1 MINAIKLQALRNGE
15 YIQLMLDI
23 VKIIDKKGPD
33 TLQVAE
39 EYTALKDEVA
49 ELETLFK
56 IAQGNLITDE
66 LIALDARRDNA
77 ITGIQAMVTAFTYST
92 LPEQKQA
99 AQQLELHLGTFG
111 SNIARDNYQS
121 QTTVIRNI
129 IDDWTMQPNLQAAVS
144 ILNLGSWLSELE
156 AANTLFADKY
166 LDRAEESGRA
176 TPESIRLRRE
186 TTNTV
191 YYALRDRL
199 NAFWVILKGAEPY
212 GSTIQF
218 INGLTTYYNSLLNR
232 RATDSP
238 NAEAEPAAVDATV

>member
-1 MINAIKLQALRNGE
+1 MIQALKLQSLRNGE

-23 VKIIDKKGPD
+23 VNIVDKKGPD
-33 TLQVAE
+33 TLQVANQFA
-39 EYTALKDEVA
+39 ALQQEVA
-49 ELETLFK
+49 TLEALFK
-56 IAQGNLITDE
+56 VAQGNLITEE

-77 ITGIQAMVTAFTYST
+77 ITGIQTMVAAFSYST
-92 LPEQKQA
+92 IPEQQQA
-99 AQQLELHLGTFG
+99 AQQLEMHLSTFG

-129 IDDWTMQPNLQAAVS
+129 LDDWNRQPNLQAAVAT
-144 ILNLGSWLSELE
+144 LNLGSWLSELE
-156 AANTLFADKY
+156 AANTLFADRY
-166 LDRAEESGRA
+166 LARAEESGRA

-199 NAFWVILKGAEPY
+199 NAFWVIQEGAEPY

-218 INGLTTYYNSLLNR
+218 INGLATYYNSLLNR
-232 RATDSP
+232 RVNGSSS
-238 NAEAEPAAVDATV
+238 NEAEPIGPEATA